1 MTHGTYKKAECFSLM
16 AELRRN
22 IAHRRRV
29 AGECVYSPRT
39 VIILFFVFCAVAYG
53 ASIGW
58 QIIIES
64 EDVYLET
71 AAAVVTVLLIGG
83 VSTHLFRRIRAYRQ
97 GLNGLRQAHPHSPPG
112 ENDSPSSVQLR
123 LHIRQFYGESVDG
136 DTLLTRAGG
145 LSTQV
150 IDTLIR
156 SYTYSREGKGGHIK
170 FIDVELGITR
180 ANTVSTTSQ
189 HITTCCH
196 EAHCESGVD
205 ITSDSV
211 ECTSLGNPFVPT
223 ECSVCLVEYEEGEVL
238 SELPCRHVYHRA
250 CITEWLLLLNACP
263 MCKQSLFMLSPVP
276 VPASGPVPAPGHSHG
291 VSASTHDRDLV
302 VNTTSILNCI
312 DGAYSE
318 ETRLPDV
325 LPPSSPSMPA
335 PLPAFMSVPLASKQA
350 PLQVVDLEEA

>member
-1 MTHGTYKKAECFSLM
+1 VIRCFSLM

-39 VIILFFVFCAVAYG
+39 VIILFFVFCALAYG

-83 VSTHLFRRIRAYRQ
+83 VFTYFFRRIRAYRQ
-97 GLNGLRQAHPHSPPG
+97 GLNGLRQAHPHSPG
-112 ENDSPSSVQLR
+112 ENDSPRSVQLR
-123 LHIRQFYGESVDG
+123 LYIRQFYGGSVDG

-145 LSTQV
+145 LSTLV

-156 SYTYSREGKGGHIK
+156 NYTYSREGKSQIK
-170 FIDVELGITR
+170 VNDVELGITR
-180 ANTVSTTSQ
+180 ASTVSTTSH

-196 EAHCESGVD
+196 EVHCESGVD

-211 ECTSLGNPFVPT
+211 ECASLGNPYVPT

-250 CITEWLLLLNACP
+250 CITQWLLLLNACP
-263 MCKQSLFMLSPVP
+263 MCKQPLFVLSPAVPIPASVP
-276 VPASGPVPAPGHSHG
+276 VPSSGHSHG
-291 VSASTHDRDLV
+291 FRASADDSDLV
-302 VNTTSILNCI
+302 VNTIVAPSRLG
-312 DGAYSE
+312 GAFSE
-318 ETRLPDV
+318 ETRAPDV
-325 LPPSSPSMPA
+325 PQPLSSSSMSA
-335 PLPAFMSVPLASKQA
+335 PLPSSMSVPAASKQA
-350 PLQVVDLEEA
+350 PLQVTDLEEA